1 MRKFSNFNQ
10 YLAHLIQQNEIKSL
24 RISSR
29 TWRQFLKLNNFQ
41 SKNQKLKSHT
51 QFVKQEWINI
61 IDLWFSESN
70 IFKQP
75 TPRNLIS
82 LKRIPNTTGRVTP
95 ENEEEDPED
104 SCHLLTRRDRVVASF
119 HFARRLT
126 HISVEPRS
134 LYFFVLHLRG
144 QLCVTTRVSSIS
156 VRPYTRAVM
165 DYNASRSSIDTR
177 RVLVI
182 PDTTFYIQVN
192 SLIFSLFSFRLFD
205 YYFW

>member
-70 IFKQP
+70 IFK
-75 TPRNLIS
+75 
-82 LKRIPNTTGRVTP
+82 
-95 ENEEEDPED
+95 
-104 SCHLLTRRDRVVASF
+104 
-119 HFARRLT
+119 
-126 HISVEPRS
+126 
-134 LYFFVLHLRG
+134 
-144 QLCVTTRVSSIS
+144 
-156 VRPYTRAVM
+156 
-165 DYNASRSSIDTR
+165 
-177 RVLVI
+177 
-182 PDTTFYIQVN
+182 
-192 SLIFSLFSFRLFD
+192 
-205 YYFW
+205 